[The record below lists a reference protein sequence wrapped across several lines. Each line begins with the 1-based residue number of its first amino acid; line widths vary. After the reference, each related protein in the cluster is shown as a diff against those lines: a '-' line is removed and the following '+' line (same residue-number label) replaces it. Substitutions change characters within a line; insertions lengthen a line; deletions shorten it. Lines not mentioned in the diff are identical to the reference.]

1 MVGWLDLPRVLF
13 EGGDPFLLDE
23 VPLALLVKQPEEV
36 VAEILKERKAGE
48 RDQHHIIQ
56 HPNSCS
62 GTLPTIRNI
71 STCQGTVHPAYKAN
85 DLVQ

>member
-36 VAEILKERKAGE
+36 VAEVLKERRAG
-48 RDQHHIIQ
+48 
-56 HPNSCS
+56 
-62 GTLPTIRNI
+62 
-71 STCQGTVHPAYKAN
+71 
-85 DLVQ
+85 